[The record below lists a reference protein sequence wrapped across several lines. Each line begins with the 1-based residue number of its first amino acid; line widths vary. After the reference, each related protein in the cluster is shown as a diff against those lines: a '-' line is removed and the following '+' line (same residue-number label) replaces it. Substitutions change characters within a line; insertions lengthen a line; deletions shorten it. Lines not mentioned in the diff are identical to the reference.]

1 MPTSAGL
8 LPVSPPGPITWT
20 KPSPRR
26 QAQWRRPDARRAQT
40 APRDARRPQQTGQI
54 VQLPSASPRARTTQ
68 PTAREEA
75 RGALPEV
82 ATTGATFTKRQPS
95 LLEVSKRVRVGT
107 RLTQASEKSYR
118 SLLRLLHAP
127 QQRLPT
133 VLPADDAAEQLN
145 KWQRVPWQRLI
156 MTCEESPRLQHCAP
170 AGPCLSPSP
179 VNAHVCSRAPPVR
192 RQQSQAGQPG
202 SNAVCPAETTQAP
215 SASLDH
221 PKAQAACMRPR
232 APPEQLESSPWPQ
245 GPPRF
250 RPLQS

>member
-127 QQRLPT
+127 QQRL
-133 VLPADDAAEQLN
+133 
-145 KWQRVPWQRLI
+145 
-156 MTCEESPRLQHCAP
+156 AP
-170 AGPCLSPSP
+170 AGARVLVQCRHFRSVGCRWL
-179 VNAHVCSRAPPVR
+179 AGRDHFRAIGR
-192 RQQSQAGQPG
+192 
-202 SNAVCPAETTQAP
+202 
-215 SASLDH
+215 
-221 PKAQAACMRPR
+221 
-232 APPEQLESSPWPQ
+232 
-245 GPPRF
+245 
-250 RPLQS
+250 